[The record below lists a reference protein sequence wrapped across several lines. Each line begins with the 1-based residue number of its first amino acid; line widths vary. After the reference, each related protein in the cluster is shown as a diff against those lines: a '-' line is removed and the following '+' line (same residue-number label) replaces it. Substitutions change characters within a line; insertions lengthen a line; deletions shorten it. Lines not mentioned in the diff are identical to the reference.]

1 LNEEEE
7 ETIDKIELAY
17 DVVRA
22 IVDEIVPNSLE
33 LYLGVHEDMGGMG
46 EGDDGDDGEGDDGD
60 DDDDEEEEKPKPK
73 KKGPAGGQGGKK
85 DEKGGDEAKPE
96 CKQQ

>member
-73 KKGPAGGQGGKK
+73 KKGPPAGKGAK

>member
-1 LNEEEE
+1 MNEEEE

-33 LYLGVHEDMGGMG
+33 LYLGVHEEMGGMG
-46 EGDDGDDGEGDDGD
+46 EGEDGDDGEDDGD

-73 KKGPAGGQGGKK
+73 KKGPAGKGDAGKGG
-85 DEKGGDEAKPE
+85 EKGDEAKPE